1 MIVLGIDVGGSGI
14 KGALVETTSGEL
26 VSQRLRIDTPQPSTP
41 TAVIEAM
48 RSLVMKLDYHGPIG
62 VGFPAIV
69 DQGVVRSAANIAE
82 EWLHYPAQEAMSAAL
97 GCDVT
102 LLNDADAAGL
112 AAIRFGYGQDR
123 PGVVLVF
130 TLGTG
135 IGSALFLDGR
145 LVPNL
150 ELGHIY
156 LPGHER
162 DAEYYAADSARK
174 REKLSWA
181 EWAERLNQYLGYI
194 EFLFSPSLIILGG
207 GVSKKHDSFIPY
219 LNLRTEVVPAKLRNE
234 AGIVG
239 AAVAAAVAAATEN
252 SPARSG

>member
-14 KGALVETTSGEL
+14 KGALVDTTTGEL
-26 VSQRLRIDTPQPSTP
+26 VSQRLRFDTPQPSVP
-41 TAVIEAM
+41 TAIIEAM
-48 RSLVMKLDYHGPIG
+48 GSLVKKLDYQGPIG
-62 VGFPAIV
+62 VGFPAII
-69 DQGVVRSAANIAE
+69 DHGVVRSAANIAQ
-82 EWLHYPAQEAMSAAL
+82 EWLDYPAQETMTAAL
-97 GCDVT
+97 GCEVT

-112 AAIRFGYGQDR
+112 AAISFGYGRDR

-145 LVPNL
+145 LAPNL
-150 ELGHIY
+150 ELGHLY

-181 EWAERLNQYLGYI
+181 EWAGRLNHYLGYI

-207 GVSKKHDSFIPY
+207 GVSKKHDEFIPY

-239 AAVAAAVAAATEN
+239 AAMAAAIAD
-252 SPARSG
+252 PARSG